1 MKTSELLKKL
11 KQNNCSLHRHGK
23 KHDIWY
29 SPITENEFP
38 IPRHKGEIPKG
49 TLKSILEDAGIE

>member
-23 KHDIWY
+23 NMIYGIVLLLKMNSPYLDIKAKFQK
-29 SPITENEFP
+29 E
-38 IPRHKGEIPKG
+38 H
-49 TLKSILEDAGIE
+49 